1 MVLAFDR
8 ALLENINKASEEL
21 RKIGMTVQGQFSDE
35 QIAQYMSIMRDL
47 SKDYMNIVGINA
59 LHLLETS
66 SVLLSRLQGA
76 NAEERAQ
83 LQRVCSSIDQFV
95 ALVKQGQPSK

>member
-1 MVLAFDR
+1 MELIFDKQ
-8 ALLENINKASEEL
+8 LLENVNTASEEL
-21 RKIGMTVQGQFSDE
+21 RKIGLAVQGQFSDE

-66 SVLLSRLQGA
+66 SALLSRLHGA

-95 ALVKQGQPSK
+95 TLVKQGRPSK

>member
-1 MVLAFDR
+1 MELTFDR
-8 ALLENINKASEEL
+8 EVLENINRASQEL
-21 RKIGMTVQGQFSDE
+21 RKAGLMVQGQFSDE
-35 QIAQYMSIMRDL
+35 QIAQYMRIMRDL

-66 SVLLSRLQGA
+66 SAVLSHLQGA

-95 ALVKQGQPSK
+95 ALVKQKQSSK

>member
-1 MVLAFDR
+1 MELTFDR
-8 ALLENINKASEEL
+8 EVLENINRASQEL
-21 RKIGMTVQGQFSDE
+21 RKAGLMVQGQFSDE
-35 QIAQYMSIMRDL
+35 QIAQYMRIMRDL

-66 SVLLSRLQGA
+66 SAVLSRLQCA

-83 LQRVCSSIDQFV
+83 LQRVCASIDQFV
-95 ALVKQGQPSK
+95 ALVKQKQSSK